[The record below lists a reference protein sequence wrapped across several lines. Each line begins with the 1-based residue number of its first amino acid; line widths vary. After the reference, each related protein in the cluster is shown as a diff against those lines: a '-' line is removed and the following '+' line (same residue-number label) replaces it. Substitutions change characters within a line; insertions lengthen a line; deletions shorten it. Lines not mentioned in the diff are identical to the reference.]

1 MCDEVDQQNA
11 SIQGIHV
18 FSEIDGKT
26 FTGED
31 NRSQTVFA
39 MVMLEWDVY
48 ISAIDGAFSTTTEE
62 VIKYVSK
69 YPALAVKKF
78 EIWIIELLDPGSLPT
93 SRMMYYLITMWC
105 DPLVGWSNWTVT
117 HLHMPLCTSFKFL
130 EDACN
135 LKIRDNDFD
144 VSKLIRCM
152 ATRATMSPSI
162 FLTLKWQQIPGIF
175 AYLYIQHSGL
185 HGMAVSSNSARKQW
199 FVTLLVMHSM
209 NLEFCGGLD
218 PTHSHNRT
226 VIDNS
231 ICKKIC
237 KQLSVR

>member
-1 MCDEVDQQNA
+1 MCPN
-11 SIQGIHV
+11 II
-18 FSEIDGKT
+18 EI
-26 FTGED
+26 
-31 NRSQTVFA
+31 
-39 MVMLEWDVY
+39 
-48 ISAIDGAFSTTTEE
+48 
-62 VIKYVSK
+62 

-78 EIWIIELLDPGSLPT
+78 EIWITWSRVPT
-93 SRMMYYLITMWC
+93 NFENDVLFNTMRC

-175 AYLYIQHSGL
+175 ACLYIQHSGL

-231 ICKKIC
+231 IYKKNM
-237 KQLSVR
+237 